1 MVHAAD
7 DNLDAGLGLER
18 IRKRQH
24 LDEVLVRN
32 GKRKAGVCT
41 VVRGHR
47 DHIDVD
53 IELRDA
59 LEYLSHK
66 ACGGGAALQGD
77 QCDIADRADFGCAHD
92 LFHPFLNHSG
102 HVVKAGAFAAHEYRC
117 VYCAHREQLFGL
129 RGMGERDDLVVA
141 RKDHLMLADNGAAAH
156 GGMPISLFS
165 RFLRCAWRSYIYCV
179 SPSRTEASA
188 SASIKAVPL
197 GASIFWLWCFSTISM
212 SNWSPSTFAA
222 FFCKLQHQ
230 VNAE

>member
-24 LDEVLVRN
+24 FDEVLVRN
-32 GKRKAGVCT
+32 GKRKAGICT
-41 VVRGHR
+41 VVRGHG

-92 LFHPFLNHSG
+92 LFHPFLNQSG

-129 RGMGERDDLVVA
+129 RRMGERDDLVVA
-141 RKDHLMLADNGAAAH
+141 RKDHFMLADNGAAAH
-156 GGMPISLFS
+156 GVNANLALFALFALCVAIVHILRFAVAHGSKRIGKHQS
-165 RFLRCAWRSYIYCV
+165 R
-179 SPSRTEASA
+179 
-188 SASIKAVPL
+188 
-197 GASIFWLWCFSTISM
+197 
-212 SNWSPSTFAA
+212 AA
-222 FFCKLQHQ
+222 RRINLLIVVLFDDLNVELVAEHLCRLFCKLQHQ

>member
-41 VVRGHR
+41 VVRGHG

-66 ACGGGAALQGD
+66 ACGGGVTSVILLTVL
-77 QCDIADRADFGCAHD
+77 I
-92 LFHPFLNHSG
+92 S
-102 HVVKAGAFAAHEYRC
+102 VVPMIC
-117 VYCAHREQLFGL
+117 
-129 RGMGERDDLVVA
+129 
-141 RKDHLMLADNGAAAH
+141 
-156 GGMPISLFS
+156 
-165 RFLRCAWRSYIYCV
+165 
-179 SPSRTEASA
+179 
-188 SASIKAVPL
+188 SIL
-197 GASIFWLWCFSTISM
+197 S
-212 SNWSPSTFAA
+212 
-222 FFCKLQHQ
+222 
-230 VNAE
+230 